1 METAKPDLFSEA
13 LVAVKKNKPTF
24 CLWAETS
31 QNASGDWA
39 ERESWQEPRR
49 VGSQPQ
55 LRNNLG
61 RVLRL
66 GSDFQDGS
74 CSALSARL
82 SLI

>member
-1 METAKPDLFSEA
+1 METAKPDFFSEA

-39 ERESWQEPRR
+39 ESERWQEPRR
-49 VGSQPQ
+49 IGSQPQ
-55 LRNNLG
+55 LRNSLG
-61 RVLRL
+61 GVLRL
-66 GSDFQDGS
+66 ESNFQDGS
-74 CSALSARL
+74 GSELSARL